1 MRAGTKEACTM
12 QTLDQSATEEL
23 ATNLGQGGVIFSCG
37 TALNA
42 IKNCDGGM
50 WCQVSGS
57 LHPWCGG
64 LGIPPHLTEGLKACG
79 EGFYAK
85 CPGFERIE
93 KYCEFEPAIE
103 AAKFK
108 EQAQLDKIAQLES
121 RVQELEVAL
130 KKRG

>member
-23 ATNLGQGGVIFSCG
+23 ATNLGQGGVIPYCG
-37 TALNA
+37 TALLNA
-42 IKNCDGGM
+42 LKCDGGM

-57 LHPWCGG
+57 LYSCGC
-64 LGIPPHLTEGLKACG
+64 LGGYRPYLTEGLKACAA
-79 EGFYAK
+79 EFYNR
-85 CPGFERIE
+85 CPGFERVE